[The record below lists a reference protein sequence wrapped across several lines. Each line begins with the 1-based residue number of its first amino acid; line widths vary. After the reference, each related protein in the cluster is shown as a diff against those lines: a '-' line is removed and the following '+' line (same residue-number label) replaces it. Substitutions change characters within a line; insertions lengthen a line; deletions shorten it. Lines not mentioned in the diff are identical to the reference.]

1 MPRYPFET
9 VHMDWI
15 TGLPPTAEGFDSI
28 LVFTCTLS
36 GMVHLQDTRTSDTSQ
51 VTVRHLVNNMVCLY
65 GLTKVIISDRDVR
78 LTSKFWKVFYEILGI
93 NKTV

>member
-1 MPRYPFET
+1 
-9 VHMDWI
+9 MDWI

-65 GLTKVIISDRDVR
+65 CLTKVIISDRDQ
-78 LTSKFWKVFYEILGI
+78 SFNIKVLEGI
-93 NKTV
+93 PRDFGNQ